1 MSSLAASR
9 ADGYYHP
16 PEWDPQKVGRDKYQ
30 GSKGA
35 NQWEQYGVIRF
46 EMPYNIW
53 CGGCGKHIRKGT
65 RFNAKKLDAGK
76 YFSTKIYAFHMK
88 CASCP
93 QQIVIETDPKNSDYA
108 VASGGRR
115 KIETYDEAEAGVERL
130 STDSEREK
138 VAADPFYKLEHD
150 GRDIA
155 AMREAKPRLTQL
167 MELRDRQRAD
177 DFGTS
182 QLLRKRHRSRKKV
195 ETAAAAAQ
203 ASSTTPLIPLL
214 PETGEDQRRAALVQ
228 FKLKLP
234 NKFEQSRIKK
244 RVTVKA
250 GSIFGVR
257 SAAEQK
263 RLDALSK
270 VRSRGVDPSLFGT
283 SRPRPSATAGAAGR
297 SASLSHVRVVP
308 RRTDPEQFS

>member
-1 MSSLAASR
+1 MR
-9 ADGYYHP
+9 AVP
-16 PEWDPQKVGRDKYQ
+16 CR
-30 GSKGA
+30 
-35 NQWEQYGVIRF
+35 WEQYGVIRF

-65 RFNAKKLDAGK
+65 RFNAKKNDAGK

-88 CASCP
+88 CACCP
-93 QQIVIETDPKNSDYA
+93 QQIVIQTDPRNSDYV

-115 KIETYDEAEAGVERL
+115 KIETYDEEAAGVERL

-138 VAADPFYKLEHD
+138 LAADPFYKLEHA
-150 GRDIA
+150 GRDSA

-177 DFGTS
+177 DFATS
-182 QLLRKRHRSRKKV
+182 QLLRKRHRSRKKE

-203 ASSTTPLIPLL
+203 ASSITPLIPLL
-214 PETGEDQRRAALVQ
+214 PETGEDQKRAALVK
-228 FKLKLP
+228 FKRKIP
-234 NKFEQSRIKK
+234 DKFEQSRIKK
-244 RVTVKA
+244 RVTVNA

-263 RLDALSK
+263 RLNAIAK
-270 VRSRGVDPSLFGT
+270 IRSRGVDLSLLGGGGVSRT
-283 SRPRPSATAGAAGR
+283 SSAPPDRGR
-297 SASLSHVRVVP
+297 SASLSHIRVVP
-308 RRTDPEQFS
+308 RA